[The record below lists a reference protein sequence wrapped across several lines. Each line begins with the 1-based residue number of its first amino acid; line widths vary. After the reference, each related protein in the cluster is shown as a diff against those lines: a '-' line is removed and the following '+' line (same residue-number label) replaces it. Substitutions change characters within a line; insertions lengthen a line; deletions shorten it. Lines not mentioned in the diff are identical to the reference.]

1 MSNFARTILNP
12 TMQPV
17 LDVQAVSLQRQGKA
31 VLSQVSVAVPFG
43 AHIALVGPNGS
54 GKTSL
59 LQVMAGRL
67 NPDKGRVLIGGLD
80 LVRLPGMQRARLL
93 AMVHQ
98 HEQVHGQ
105 LRVRDYVT
113 LGRTPHL
120 EVSQDENAEVVSSAL
135 QRCRLQMLQDRLM
148 RTLSGGE
155 QQRAAIARAIAQQPR
170 ILLLDEPTN
179 HLDLRTRADML
190 DLLTELGITVVAAL
204 HELSLVQRFAHSV
217 VLLGQG
223 RVVAQGEP
231 SNVLT
236 KELVLGNFGMDVFY
250 LPLPHREQDI
260 AVFESPKTAKT
271 SQSAAL
277 LQAVPP
283 QASAQVY

>member
-1 MSNFARTILNP
+1 VLKAVTIPMNP
-12 TMQPV
+12 SAQPV
-17 LDVQAVSLQRQGKA
+17 LEVQDVSLLRQGKTT
-31 VLSQVSVAVPFG
+31 LSQVSVAVPFG
-43 AHIALVGPNGS
+43 AHIARVGPNGS

-67 NPDKGRVLIGGLD
+67 KPDAGRVLIGGLD
-80 LVRLPGMQRARLL
+80 IARLPGMQRARQL
-93 AMVHQ
+93 AVVHQ

-105 LRVRDYVT
+105 LRVRDYVA

-120 EVSQDENAEVVSSAL
+120 EASQDEHAAVVGSAL
-135 QRCRLQMLQDRLM
+135 QRCRLQALQDRLM

-190 DLLTELGITVVAAL
+190 DLLTELGVTVVAAL
-204 HELSLVQRFAHSV
+204 HELSLVQRFAHRV
-217 VLLGQG
+217 VLLGEG

-231 SNVLT
+231 ADVLT

-271 SQSAAL
+271 LQSAAL
-277 LQAVPP
+277 RQAAPP
-283 QASAQVY
+283 QASVQAH

>member
-1 MSNFARTILNP
+1 MVISHSP
-12 TMQPV
+12 TEP
-17 LDVQAVSLQRQGKA
+17 LLEVQAVSLQRQDKT
-31 VLSQVSVAVPFG
+31 VLHRVSVSVPFG

-67 NPDKGRVLIGGLD
+67 QPGAGRVLVGGLD
-80 LVRLPGMQRARLL
+80 LAQMPGMQRARQL
-93 AMVHQ
+93 AVVHQ

-105 LRVRDYVT
+105 LRVRDYVA

-120 EVSQDENAEVVSSAL
+120 EASRDENAQVVQSAL
-135 QRCRLQMLQDRLM
+135 QRCRLDALQDRLM
-148 RTLSGGE
+148 RSLSGGE

-190 DLLTELGITVVAAL
+190 DLLAELGVTVVAAL
-204 HELSLVQRFAHSV
+204 HELSLVQRFAHRV
-217 VLLGQG
+217 VLLGEGQ
-223 RVVAQGEP
+223 VVAEDQP
-231 SNVLT
+231 SKVLT

-250 LPLPHREQDI
+250 LPLPHREHDI
-260 AVFESPKTAKT
+260 AVFESPQTA
-271 SQSAAL
+271 QRP
-277 LQAVPP
+277 QPP
-283 QASAQVY
+283 HATRPHTRPRAH

>member
-1 MSNFARTILNP
+1 MTFAP
-12 TMQPV
+12 QPSS
-17 LDVQAVSLQRQGKA
+17 LPVQPDLQVHNVSLLRQGKR
-31 VLSQVSVAVPFG
+31 VLGDVSLVVPFG
-43 AHIALVGPNGS
+43 AHVAMVGPNGS
-54 GKTSL
+54 GKTTL

-67 NPDKGRVLIGGLD
+67 PPSEGRVLIGGLD
-80 LVRLPGMQRARLL
+80 LRRLTGTQRAKQL
-93 AMVHQ
+93 AVVHQ

-105 LRVRDYVT
+105 LRVRDYVA
-113 LGRTPHL
+113 LGRTPHGEL
-120 EVSQDENAEVVSSAL
+120 SKEESAAAVSRSL
-135 QRCRLQMLQDRLM
+135 QRCRLHLLQDRQM

-155 QQRAAIARAIAQQPR
+155 QQRAAIARALAQEPR

-190 DLLTELGITVVAAL
+190 DLLTELGVTVVAAL

-217 VLLGQG
+217 VLLGEG

-231 SNVLT
+231 SQVLT

-260 AVFESPKTAKT
+260 AVFESPKTAKN
-271 SQSAAL
+271 SQGSPL
-277 LQAVPP
+277 QQAVPT
-283 QASAQVY
+283 QASVPVH